1 MHAPVPPVPMDAP
14 APPPP
19 PAAAV
24 NTACGAP
31 LPPAAAFVPAHHP
44 AVQPGSQGGGGGG
57 DDLDD
62 LVGEVLATGDAVV
75 VGHGLVPGFHCTGC
89 DFQVLRIDDFVWS
102 ADVEYM
108 FFRNNYPTF
117 EKLRKRLQ
125 RQAACCAYCCQCS
138 WKSADRSAALVD
150 VAEGLRWRTVS
161 C

>member
-1 MHAPVPPVPMDAP
+1 MAPPAPQAPP
-14 APPPP
+14 APPLP
-19 PAAAV
+19 V
-24 NTACGAP
+24 INTACGAP
-31 LPPAAAFVPAHHP
+31 LPPAATFVPAKP
-44 AVQPGSQGGGGGG
+44 PPQSGVQSGRGGG

-89 DFQVLRIDDFVWS
+89 DFQVMRIDDFVWS
-102 ADVEYM
+102 GDVEYM

-125 RQAACCAYCCQCS
+125 RQMGCCAYCCQCS
-138 WKSADRSAALVD
+138 WKSADGSATLLD

-161 C
+161 F